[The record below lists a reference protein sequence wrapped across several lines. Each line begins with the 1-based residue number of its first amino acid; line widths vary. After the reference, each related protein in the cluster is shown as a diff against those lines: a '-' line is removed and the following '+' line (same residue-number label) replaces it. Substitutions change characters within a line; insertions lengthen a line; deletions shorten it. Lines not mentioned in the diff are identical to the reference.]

1 MNGCLIYSPESLR
14 GLFLFCLKENL
25 MSQQKYPWDT
35 RWYRFKNKCNH
46 TWQNFAF
53 CAVLMFFWL
62 LHVLI
67 CGWFQYC
74 FKPRMYIIKAR
85 DILEDITHKRNARQ
99 HDFWWSRYN
108 CNAARKAA
116 AMNDPESYVQ
126 FTERVHPFFLDSE
139 IFYVKS
145 KGYTARW
152 INEDEKVYPQSK

>member
-1 MNGCLIYSPESLR
+1 MPQRYFVGT
-14 GLFLFCLKENL
+14 
-25 MSQQKYPWDT
+25 PWERT
-35 RWYRFKNKCNH
+35 KNKIKVA
-46 TWQNFAF
+46 WFSFSF
-53 CAVLMFFWL
+53 CALLMLFWL
-62 LHVLI
+62 LHVLFF
-67 CGWFQYC
+67 GWFQYC

-152 INEDEKVYPQSK
+152 INEEEKLYPSAK